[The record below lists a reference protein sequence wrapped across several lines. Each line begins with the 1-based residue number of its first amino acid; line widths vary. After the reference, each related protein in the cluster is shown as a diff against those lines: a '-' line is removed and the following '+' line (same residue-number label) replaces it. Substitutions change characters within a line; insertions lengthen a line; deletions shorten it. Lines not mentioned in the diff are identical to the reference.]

1 MERVTRLPKPRAI
14 FPEPASLFSSSWPLL
29 PFIWGRD
36 LRSNDHTFLNPPHC
50 GFLSW
55 SVSWFSFTHTP
66 FLFFHSRLCLGLCLQ
81 EGKCGGAGLQRTQ
94 AFHFPFNPLLLE
106 PHPSSHLGQCITYTH
121 ILFPLQGLSS
131 QTGWEG
137 KGLGLLFPTSFHL
150 PAPHGLYAKHGSG
163 DKPATHH
170 FPVSQPRS
178 GTRKMTPV
186 LCF

>member
-131 QTGWEG
+131 QTAGRER
-137 KGLGLLFPTSFHL
+137 GLGFSSLPPSTCLLLMAYMPNTGQGTSLPPTTSPSPN
-150 PAPHGLYAKHGSG
+150 PAVAPG
-163 DKPATHH
+163 
-170 FPVSQPRS
+170 R
-178 GTRKMTPV
+178 
-186 LCF
+186 